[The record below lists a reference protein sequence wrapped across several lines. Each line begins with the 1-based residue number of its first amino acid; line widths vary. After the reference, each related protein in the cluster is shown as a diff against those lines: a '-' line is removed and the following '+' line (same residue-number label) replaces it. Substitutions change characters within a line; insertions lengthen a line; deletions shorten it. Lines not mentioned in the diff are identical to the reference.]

1 VPARG
6 CGLRRPRPDSR
17 PYGASQLS
25 TAVLRLAYDPRH
37 GITSYREGGQSR
49 AEGALLLISP
59 SLPVPVYDERRP
71 SDQPM
76 PMVQGSMW
84 GGVLCLASIWVYGS
98 PRARQKTWNTAF
110 SFGGIFFFR
119 TVPKIHMLGMGRR
132 VCVCVK
138 LAVRHTIE
146 NGKRRQN
153 CRRHVEWV
161 KKPPDRKR
169 KQSSVASLDL
179 GVPAPPGTLPIKEA
193 PPRREAYATTSPRAS
208 PRATA

>member
-1 VPARG
+1 VTNQCPWYRAACGEASFALRPFGSTGRRG
-6 CGLRRPRPDSR
+6 LDKRP
-17 PYGASQLS
+17 GTL
-25 TAVLRLAYDPRH
+25 
-37 GITSYREGGQSR
+37 
-49 AEGALLLISP
+49 P
-59 SLPVPVYDERRP
+59 SH
-71 SDQPM
+71 S
-76 PMVQGSMW
+76 
-84 GGVLCLASIWVYGS
+84 
-98 PRARQKTWNTAF
+98 
-110 SFGGIFFFR
+110 GIFFFR

>member
-1 VPARG
+1 M
-6 CGLRRPRPDSR
+6 
-17 PYGASQLS
+17 ASHPI
-25 TAVLRLAYDPRH
+25 VK
-37 GITSYREGGQSR
+37 GGR